1 MFNVKLDQCI
11 HVDVPDAGEN
21 KSKDKKA
28 GIICP
33 NAQHSCRVSFLPLGQ
48 EKTKTMEFYVVFVFS
63 CKFLQFFFFLHNNK
77 IV

>member
-33 NAQHSCRVSFLPLGQ
+33 NAQHTCRVSFLPLGQ
-48 EKTKTMEFYVVFVFS
+48 EKTKTMEFILFS
-63 CKFLQFFFFLHNNK
+63 FSLASSYNFSFSFITIKL
-77 IV
+77 